1 VAERLRDSS
10 DRLPWLTEVPRP
22 ESAPARPAARRSL
35 PLLAFLLGALLTLIG
50 VGAYWLGNRQ
60 GTTEPSAGERPGMI
74 AQAETSAEAEAAAA
88 AAAAAAEPMPL
99 DPDVPEPA
107 ATAPALSRS
116 PAAAGARPRAAAAQ
130 PARQAAVRRA
140 APRPRVARRQAEPDE
155 EAGAPVA
162 LQPVVRGRI
171 IQTGAF
177 ASRAQAEAAW
187 QRMVAKWPYL
197 ATKPRLIA
205 PLEVHS
211 TDGKATRMFRV
222 QLATASQAQSEV
234 ICQRLQSAR
243 QSCVVV
249 Y

>member
-1 VAERLRDSS
+1 
-10 DRLPWLTEVPRP
+10 
-22 ESAPARPAARRSL
+22 
-35 PLLAFLLGALLTLIG
+35 
-50 VGAYWLGNRQ
+50 
-60 GTTEPSAGERPGMI
+60 MI

-88 AAAAAAEPMPL
+88 AAEPMSL
-99 DPDVPEPA
+99 DTDVSEPREAAPPPSSIPA
-107 ATAPALSRS
+107 A
-116 PAAAGARPRAAAAQ
+116 GGRPRVVAAQ
-130 PARQAAVRRA
+130 PVRQAVRRA
-140 APRPRVARRQAEPDE
+140 APLPRVVRRQAPRAAP
-155 EAGAPVA
+155 AGAPVP

-177 ASRAQAEAAW
+177 SSRTQAEAAW
-187 QRMVAKWPYL
+187 QQMVAKWPYL

-205 PLEVHS
+205 PLEVRS